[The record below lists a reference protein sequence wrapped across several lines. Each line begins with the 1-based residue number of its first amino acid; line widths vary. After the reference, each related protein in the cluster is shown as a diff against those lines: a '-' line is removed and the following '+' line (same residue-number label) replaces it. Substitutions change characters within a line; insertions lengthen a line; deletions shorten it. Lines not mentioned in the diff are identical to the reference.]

1 MRTRARV
8 VEWLALAAA
17 ALGAAATPVPAQEME
32 PRAYA
37 PSPAGMNFA
46 TASITQSSGGVAV
59 DPTLPLENVDAT
71 INALSVGYLHT
82 FGLRGHLASV
92 GLVVP
97 YAWGTVSG
105 DVFEERREVHRSGP
119 ADMRLRMTVNLLGGP
134 AQDRRQ
140 FAAGTRGSTLGASL
154 TLAVP
159 TGEYVPAQLV
169 NLGSNRWSVKPEI
182 GLYQPWG
189 PWSFELAA
197 GAWLFSDND
206 EFYGGVRRAQ
216 DPVTTVQA
224 HVGYT
229 FRRSLWVAANA
240 NYYRGGQ
247 TTIDGVR
254 KADLQRSTRFGLTA
268 SVPVTEGHSIKLTW
282 SDGTTTR
289 IGADFATYG
298 LMWQHAW

>member
-1 MRTRARV
+1 MRARV
-8 VEWLALAAA
+8 HIIAWPVLATAALAAA
-17 ALGAAATPVPAQEME
+17 AVPAFAQEME

-37 PSPAGMNFA
+37 PAPTGMSFA

-71 INALSVGYLHT
+71 INALSAGFVHT
-82 FGLRGHLASV
+82 FGLRGRLASV
-92 GLVVP
+92 GLVMP

-119 ADMRLRMTVNLLGGP
+119 ADMRLRVTMNLLGVP

-140 FAAGTRGSTLGASL
+140 FAAGTRGTSLGASL

-159 TGEYVPAQLV
+159 TGEYLSAQLV

-197 GAWLFSDND
+197 GAWFFTNND
-206 EFYGGVRRAQ
+206 EFYGGARREQ

-229 FRRSLWVAANA
+229 FRRSLWVAANL

-247 TTIDGVR
+247 TTIDGER
-254 KADLQRSTRFGLTA
+254 KADLQKSSRFGLTA
-268 SVPVTEGHSIKLTW
+268 SIPITGGHSVKLTW
-282 SDGTTTR
+282 SDGATTR
-289 IGADFATYG
+289 IGADFTTYG
-298 LMWQHAW
+298 LAWQHAW

>member
-1 MRTRARV
+1 MQSHPRTSGWPAV
-8 VEWLALAAA
+8 LAAV
-17 ALGAAATPVPAQEME
+17 LVAAAVPAFAQEME

-37 PSPAGMNFA
+37 PSPTGMSFA
-46 TASITQSSGGVAV
+46 IASITQSSGGVAV

-71 INALSVGYLHT
+71 LNAVSLGYMQT
-82 FGLRGHLASV
+82 FGLLGRLASV
-92 GLVVP
+92 GMFVP
-97 YAWGTVSG
+97 YAWGTISG

-119 ADMRLRMTVNLLGGP
+119 ADMRVRMSVNLLGGP
-134 AQDRRQ
+134 AQDRQ
-140 FAAGTRGSTLGASL
+140 TFAASKRGTSLGASL
-154 TLAVP
+154 TLAMP
-159 TGEYVPAQLV
+159 TGEYESAQLV

-197 GAWLFSDND
+197 GAWLFTNND
-206 EFYGGVRRAQ
+206 EFYGGVRREQ

-229 FRRSLWVAANA
+229 FRRSLWVAANL

-247 TTIDGVR
+247 TTIDGER
-254 KADLQRSTRFGLTA
+254 KADLQTSSRLGVTA
-268 SVPVTEGHSIKLTW
+268 SIPIAAGHSIKLTW
-282 SDGTTTR
+282 SDGATTR
-289 IGADFATYG
+289 IGADFTTYG